1 MSDQRKSE
9 ESAEKDRQ
17 GEGRR
22 SNETAPGPGART
34 ALRVPRQ
41 TREEPA
47 PSAGTAP
54 SAGPR
59 AGAGP
64 VAPAK
69 PVHAPAGTPG
79 PAGTSATAGAGR
91 TGEAGAGRGGASEGA
106 DGRLFPR
113 AESDRLSQRLQE
125 ALNSFVD
132 EPRNS
137 VEAAAVVL
145 EEAAERLSTALA
157 ERPRAL
163 RSRWDVVEDGGDAAD
178 GPDTEELRLALQS
191 YREMTQRLLRV

>member
-9 ESAEKDRQ
+9 ESGESEEKGRQ
-17 GEGRR
+17 GEDRR
-22 SNETAPGPGART
+22 SGEMDPGPGART

-41 TREEPA
+41 TR
-47 PSAGTAP
+47 
-54 SAGPR
+54 
-59 AGAGP
+59 AGA
-64 VAPAK
+64 
-69 PVHAPAGTPG
+69 PG
-79 PAGTSATAGAGR
+79 PAGAPAARG
-91 TGEAGAGRGGASEGA
+91 TGEASEARDGASEGPA
-106 DGRLFPR
+106 GRLFPR

-132 EPRNS
+132 EPRNA

-163 RSRWDVVEDGGDAAD
+163 RSRWDVKDGGTAGDAAD
-178 GPDTEELRLALQS
+178 GAGGAGPDTEELRLALQS
-191 YREMTQRLLRV
+191 YREMTRRLLRV